1 MHASWESLHAGN
13 YEVARRELEEAAR
26 TQAPPLDVLHNL
38 AVCCYKLGDFD
49 AAVRTARRA
58 LDAFGDSH
66 RTVYLVGLILKE
78 AGKLDEAVEAFSSLI
93 AACPASGRA
102 WYHRGTCHFRRGK
115 LVEATVDL
123 ERAVELEPISLAA
136 RYNLG
141 VVHVA
146 VQQWERARDDFA
158 ACLRLDPAGAEE
170 YAELLVNI
178 GRAQVC
184 RRVYGQGH
192 RLKNMLGIVGDR
204 LKGLLSE
211 VRSRL
216 SAGDREQADE
226 ISEQHDLIFAD
237 LTAFLSTLE
246 PSPLELDL
254 VDLRDLVDRALFTA
268 GPATA
273 KLAVEK
279 HLAEVPEIVCD
290 PASIHE
296 AFLNILLNASEAM
309 PDGGTLVVTLEQP
322 DDDTVSVSFRD
333 TGVGIEPGALGR
345 IFQFGY
351 STKVFGSG
359 LGLSQARESVRM
371 HGGTLGVASE
381 PGRGATFT
389 VTLPSS
395 PEIRP
400 TLEDLTLRPVLFEDP
415 QDLLVS
421 FTEDEGLLI
430 L

>member
-1 MHASWESLHAGN
+1 MKTERETWEALTSEYIRKVERSLAQVDHPRKK
-13 YEVARRELEEAAR
+13 EVLEDLRDHLERRYADMPTDER
-26 TQAPPLDVLHNL
+26 TPE
-38 AVCCYKLGDFD
+38 KF
-49 AAVRTARRA
+49 
-58 LDAFGDSH
+58 
-66 RTVYLVGLILKE
+66 
-78 AGKLDEAVEAFSSLI
+78 DEAI
-93 AACPASGRA
+93 AEMDAP
-102 WYHRGTCHFRRGK
+102 
-115 LVEATVDL
+115 
-123 ERAVELEPISLAA
+123 
-136 RYNLG
+136 
-141 VVHVA
+141 
-146 VQQWERARDDFA
+146 
-158 ACLRLDPAGAEE
+158 EE